1 MWNLFFSENTFLF
14 QETLPRFNSTSFYFD
29 CSLIIGEQA
38 NYIAKKSVKN

>member
-29 CSLIIGEQA
+29 CSLIIGEQT
-38 NYIAKKSVKN
+38 NYIISEKIR